1 MIYKDL
7 KTEPIE
13 NAYPDGKHIHLEI
26 DTKDENLRLVL
37 TEFIL
42 DDNKC
47 ENRKVTIYLL
57 SQKSKIC
64 QINIFDDK

>member
-13 NAYPDGKHIHLEI
+13 NASPDGKHIHLEI

-42 DDNKC
+42 DGNKC
-47 ENRKVTIYLL
+47 ENR
-57 SQKSKIC
+57 
-64 QINIFDDK
+64 NIR